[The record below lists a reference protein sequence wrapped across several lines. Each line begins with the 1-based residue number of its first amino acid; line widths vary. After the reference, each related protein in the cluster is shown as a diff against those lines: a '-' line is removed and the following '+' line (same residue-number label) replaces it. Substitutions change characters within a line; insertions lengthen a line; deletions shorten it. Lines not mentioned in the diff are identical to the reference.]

1 MSLKEIDTNEY
12 FYVSLNIINKIS
24 RMPETYLMTGKSERL
39 DFVSNP
45 LHFSVNVCLRVHV
58 QYMVVIVQ
66 HVI

>member
-12 FYVSLNIINKIS
+12 FFISFNIINKIS
-24 RMPETYLMTGKSERL
+24 RMPETYLMTGKSEHL
-39 DFVSNP
+39 DFMSNR
-45 LHFSVNVCLRVHV
+45 LHLSVNVCLSVHV